1 MDEINLFKR
10 TINSTNDQEKL
21 NKELFNLR
29 IETKL
34 SLRKKKLNDY
44 IFQKRLLENNILLN
58 NENDKPNLKLLYDLE
73 KVKFDSDDS
82 NTKYNLNFNEK
93 EIKNIIVTASKYLK
107 SENIDDIKYGI
118 ILTQIFIKRSTKA
131 DIIDSINLLF
141 IYDLFHLIDK
151 IKSDKEIIF
160 NILNIIISYSY
171 FNEDKNLATVLL
183 SPNSYKIFE
192 QCFKLEDFEIFY
204 AMICIFHNIIK
215 ENLIGSCNLI
225 RSNFLQ
231 NEIYCFYMNEGIIAQ
246 KNNEDNND
254 VYYYI
259 VQDGIKLLGNL
270 LIINVNN
277 LDNVTKDEVKL
288 SKQKI
293 INILLNYYDT
303 KSYENHYNCIYS
315 MAIALE
321 KDLSLFDQI
330 EKSNFIE
337 NILINKRFFNKSDLL
352 YYLNKIFGNYLS
364 YKTNINKK
372 ILVEIMNFGANYLKI
387 CENSFRRKYI
397 FWTLSNILVSDNEIF
412 EKLFEVDGLLLNIFE
427 ILKNSHSLPELKE
440 ILYFFG
446 VLLSFVNIK
455 YFIEIENN
463 HLMDIIFY
471 ATKNNFQNSF
481 ELLNLSFNIFDIYLK
496 FGDLMSKNY
505 DGKNLVKDKF
515 DKLGLNELLEKYL
528 NCPNDNLSRQIIYIY
543 KNYYQ

>member
-93 EIKNIIVTASKYLK
+93 EFKNIIVTASKYLK

-183 SPNSYKIFE
+183 SPNSYKVFE
-192 QCFKLEDFEIFY
+192 QCF
-204 AMICIFHNIIK
+204 
-215 ENLIGSCNLI
+215 
-225 RSNFLQ
+225 
-231 NEIYCFYMNEGIIAQ
+231 
-246 KNNEDNND
+246 
-254 VYYYI
+254 
-259 VQDGIKLLGNL
+259 
-270 LIINVNN
+270 
-277 LDNVTKDEVKL
+277 
-288 SKQKI
+288 
-293 INILLNYYDT
+293 
-303 KSYENHYNCIYS
+303 
-315 MAIALE
+315 
-321 KDLSLFDQI
+321 
-330 EKSNFIE
+330 
-337 NILINKRFFNKSDLL
+337 
-352 YYLNKIFGNYLS
+352 
-364 YKTNINKK
+364 
-372 ILVEIMNFGANYLKI
+372 
-387 CENSFRRKYI
+387 
-397 FWTLSNILVSDNEIF
+397 
-412 EKLFEVDGLLLNIFE
+412 
-427 ILKNSHSLPELKE
+427 
-440 ILYFFG
+440 
-446 VLLSFVNIK
+446 
-455 YFIEIENN
+455 
-463 HLMDIIFY
+463 
-471 ATKNNFQNSF
+471 
-481 ELLNLSFNIFDIYLK
+481 
-496 FGDLMSKNY
+496 
-505 DGKNLVKDKF
+505 
-515 DKLGLNELLEKYL
+515 
-528 NCPNDNLSRQIIYIY
+528 
-543 KNYYQ
+543 

>member
-225 RSNFLQ
+225 RSNFFQ

-246 KNNEDNND
+246 KNNEDKND
-254 VYYYI
+254 IYYYI

-387 CENSFRRKYI
+387 CEDSFRRKYI

-412 EKLFEVDGLLLNIFE
+412 EKLFEVDGLLLNIFV

-455 YFIEIENN
+455 YFIEIEKN

-471 ATKNNFQNSF
+471 ATKNNFQNHF

>member
-204 AMICIFHNIIK
+204 AMICIFHNNIK

-246 KNNEDNND
+246 KNNEDKND

-303 KSYENHYNCIYS
+303 KSYENHFNCIYS

-427 ILKNSHSLPELKE
+427 ILKNSHSFPELKE

-455 YFIEIENN
+455 YFIEIEKN

-471 ATKNNFQNSF
+471 ATKNNFQNNV
-481 ELLNLSFNIFDIYLK
+481 ELLNISFNIFDIYLK

-528 NCPNDNLSRQIIYIY
+528 NCPNDTLSRQIINIY

>member
-10 TINSTNDQEKL
+10 TLNFSNDQEKL

-44 IFQKRLLENNILLN
+44 IFQKRLLENNILLIN
-58 NENDKPNLKLLYDLE
+58 KIDKLNLKLLYDPE
-73 KVKFDSDDS
+73 KVKFNSDDS

-93 EIKNIIVTASKYLK
+93 EIKNIIEIASKYFK
-107 SENIDDIKYGI
+107 SENIEDIKYGI
-118 ILTQIFIKRSTKA
+118 ILTQLFIKRSTKA
-131 DIIDSINLLF
+131 DIIDSINLLY
-141 IYDLFHLIDK
+141 IYDLLHLIDK

-204 AMICIFHNIIK
+204 AMICIFYNITK
-215 ENLIGSCNLI
+215 DNLIGKCNLI
-225 RSNFLQ
+225 RSNFLH
-231 NEIYCFYMNEGIIAQ
+231 NEIYGFYMNEGIIAQ
-246 KNNEDNND
+246 KNNEDISD
-254 VYYYI
+254 LYYNI
-259 VQDGIKLLGNL
+259 VQDGIKLLCNL
-270 LIINVNN
+270 LLISVNN
-277 LDNVTKDEVKL
+277 LDNITKDEVKL

-303 KSYENHYNCIYS
+303 KDYENHYNCIYS
-315 MAIALE
+315 LAIALE
-321 KDLSLFDQI
+321 QDLSLFDQI
-330 EKSNFIE
+330 EKNNFIE
-337 NILINKRFFNKSDLL
+337 NILINKRFFNKGDLL
-352 YYLNKIFGNYLS
+352 YCLNKIFGNYLA
-364 YKTNINKK
+364 YKANINKK
-372 ILVEIMNFGANYLKI
+372 ILVEIMNFGNNYLKI
-387 CENSFRRKYI
+387 CEDTFKRKFI
-397 FWTLSNILVSDNEIF
+397 FWTLSNILNSDNEIF
-412 EKLFEVDGLLLNIFE
+412 EKLFEVDGLLLNICE
-427 ILKNSHSLPELKE
+427 ILKNSHSPPELKE
-440 ILYFFG
+440 ILYFFC

-455 YFIEIENN
+455 YFIEIEKN

-471 ATKNNFQNSF
+471 ETKNNFQNDF
-481 ELLNLSFNIFDIYLK
+481 ELLHLSFHIFEIYLN
-496 FGDLMSKNY
+496 FGDLMSKYY

-543 KNYYQ
+543 KKYYQ

>member
-231 NEIYCFYMNEGIIAQ
+231 NEIYSFYMNEGIIAQ
-246 KNNEDNND
+246 KNNEDKND
-254 VYYYI
+254 IYYYI

-337 NILINKRFFNKSDLL
+337 NILINKRFFNKGDLL
-352 YYLNKIFGNYLS
+352 YCLNKIFGNYLS

-455 YFIEIENN
+455 YFIEIEKN

-471 ATKNNFQNSF
+471 ETKNNFQNDF
-481 ELLNLSFNIFDIYLK
+481 ELLNLSFHIFEIYLN

-543 KNYYQ
+543 KKYYQ

>member
-231 NEIYCFYMNEGIIAQ
+231 I
-246 KNNEDNND
+246 
-254 VYYYI
+254 YYYI

-303 KSYENHYNCIYS
+303 KSYENHFNCIYS

-387 CENSFRRKYI
+387 CENSFRRKYR
-397 FWTLSNILVSDNEIF
+397 
-412 EKLFEVDGLLLNIFE
+412 
-427 ILKNSHSLPELKE
+427 
-440 ILYFFG
+440 LY
-446 VLLSFVNIK
+446 
-455 YFIEIENN
+455 
-463 HLMDIIFY
+463 
-471 ATKNNFQNSF
+471 Q
-481 ELLNLSFNIFDIYLK
+481 IY
-496 FGDLMSKNY
+496 
-505 DGKNLVKDKF
+505 
-515 DKLGLNELLEKYL
+515 
-528 NCPNDNLSRQIIYIY
+528 
-543 KNYYQ
+543 